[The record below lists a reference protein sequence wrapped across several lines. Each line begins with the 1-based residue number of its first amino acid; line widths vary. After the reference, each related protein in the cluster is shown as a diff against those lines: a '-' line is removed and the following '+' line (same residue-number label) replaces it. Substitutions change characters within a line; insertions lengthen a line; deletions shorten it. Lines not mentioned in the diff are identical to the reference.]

1 MLNEL
6 YPREFKKWELKK
18 VSNNYWTKESSL
30 EVIRKI
36 LQEENV
42 SNETFIQE
50 FNMRWIK
57 KNGLTPPLTMYWSNN
72 PYNLL
77 HDAYPE
83 RFTKEVIT
91 AYKRIQQLRPY
102 NHSRCG
108 I

>member
-50 FNMRWIK
+50 FNMRWI
-57 KNGLTPPLTMYWSNN
+57 NSPLDNV
-72 PYNLL
+72 L
-77 HDAYPE
+77 E
-83 RFTKEVIT
+83 
-91 AYKRIQQLRPY
+91 
-102 NHSRCG
+102 
-108 I
+108 